1 MVQSKVEPD
10 MLDDIDYDLVFEAC
24 EGYLPAFVAESVDR
38 AMLASITRGGG
49 ILLPLTTA
57 DIRNG
62 AMSLR
67 PQFVL
72 MEKASEVDTPPIF
85 ETVFRNTIREAITG
99 METVNDEVGVST
111 VQNA

>member
-1 MVQSKVEPD
+1 
-10 MLDDIDYDLVFEAC
+10 
-24 EGYLPAFVAESVDR
+24 
-38 AMLASITRGGG
+38 MLASITRGKG

-72 MEKASEVDTPPIF
+72 MEKATEVNTPPAF
-85 ETVFRNTIREAITG
+85 ETVFRTTIRDAIKG
-99 METVNDEVGVST
+99 MTVEDEDVT
-111 VQNA
+111 MEILNN